1 MIDIQDSIKIVWLAL
16 EGYRQFVIPEG
27 SKENDQAWDDVCTA
41 MATIQEDLGLEEISL

>member
-41 MATIQEDLGLEEISL
+41 MAIIQEDLDLEEISL